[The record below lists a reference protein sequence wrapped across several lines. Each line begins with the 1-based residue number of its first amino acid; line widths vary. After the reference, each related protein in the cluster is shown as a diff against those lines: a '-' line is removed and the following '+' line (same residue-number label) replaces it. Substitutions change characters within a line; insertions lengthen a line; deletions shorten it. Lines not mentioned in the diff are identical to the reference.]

1 MYFFTCNVSFGATL
15 RQGLR
20 GTERRRIRRR
30 DRQSDTNL
38 EMVLNQLSAKGG
50 GKEGARCCHRG
61 INTASDGV
69 FVPMHESGRV
79 IYWIV

>member
-1 MYFFTCNVSFGATL
+1 MASFGATL

-50 GKEGARCCHRG
+50 GGGVHAAVIGELIRRL
-61 INTASDGV
+61 TAFPCPCMKAG
-69 FVPMHESGRV
+69 E
-79 IYWIV
+79 